1 MASAKMRRSESDSR
15 RKNIHKKQDKSGIE
29 DLKTWQELYD
39 EEEGNE
45 TCFMQ
50 NKGTWSTNDII
61 VQWFKEHF
69 ISRVHVAQAKRQS
82 QGEIVSNKYVVILD
96 GVSTYCLTTS
106 WITELQGHDPDL
118 ILLRLPPNMGDQQSR
133 RDVDE
138 SNPLVDNTSREN
150 PAAYKLKAVVIEGVI
165 NTYKVVP
172 EIQSEKGW
180 TKAGNY
186 VYEDNDKPH
195 DGTLFHQGMSGG
207 ISDIIGNLQ
216 FIPEAGRKKKQTK
229 EKGTDLDPEDM
240 EESVEEI
247 EAPTQQFSEYG
258 TSDCPDE
265 FVDEETA
272 EGMIVDFI
280 SD

>member
-1 MASAKMRRSESDSR
+1 ESDSR

-96 GVSTYCLTTS
+96 GIYIDKL
-106 WITELQGHDPDL
+106 EKK
-118 ILLRLPPNMGDQQSR
+118 R